1 MEAWIISVAG
11 QAYGPYSTPQMEAF
25 AVEGRLAPHSLV
37 AQPGDKQFRAASDEP
52 ALSAFFKPSEFAPQ
66 PATTISATVGN
77 TTFAAP
83 TKTPDSS
90 APGKFGRHADE
101 NKDGE
106 LTRFVIMTDLKSGSI
121 TGVEEELFRLGPCC
135 TVFPQVWVVQSDL
148 TASGIKNLLIQK
160 LGKLDT
166 LFVVD
171 TTHDK
176 AAWFNFSP
184 EAETRVRRIWSKA
197 VEPAANRKTG

>member
-1 MEAWIISVAG
+1 MEAWIISVSG
-11 QAYGPYSTPQMEAF
+11 QAYGPYSTAQMEAF

-37 AQPGDKQFRAASDEP
+37 AQPGDKQFRAAGDEP

-77 TTFAAP
+77 VPSTAQAKSQEAA
-83 TKTPDSS
+83 
-90 APGKFGRHADE
+90 AGKFGRQADE
-101 NKDGE
+101 NRDGE
-106 LTRFVIMTDLKSGSI
+106 LTRFIVMTDLKSGSI
-121 TGVEEELFRLGPCC
+121 TGIEEELFRLGPCC
-135 TVFPQVWVVQSDL
+135 TVFPQVWVVQSEL

-171 TTHDK
+171 ATHDK

-184 EAETRVRRIWSKA
+184 ESETRIRRIWSKTP
-197 VEPAANRKTG
+197 EPAAKRKAG